1 MNRHCGILLIVA
13 CLVLPLYADPIP
25 AYTDSLFSPH
35 DFPSLG
41 RVTVTAGQTIT
52 FYTGTASN
60 APYVDGAGFS
70 MEPGSVGESGS
81 GKVRLAVF
89 SFSELVLDGGST
101 VVVTG
106 DLGLVLCSLNS
117 IEVGTE
123 ISLAGLKGPAHNKG
137 GAGGPGA
144 EAGVSMVSTNSAPPT
159 ERRGYGGDGRG
170 ASQPATHGQ
179 GFGGG
184 RVGYARCGGGGGS
197 YGGPGGWG
205 HADNGGTSDVS
216 TVYGEP
222 AMTNLLGG
230 SGGAGGTHV
239 ALEDWHGG
247 GGGGGGGA
255 LSLVAVRTITLDA
268 PLSVAGA
275 DGVDHGIYAGQIRT
289 AGAGG
294 SGGGIILACRK
305 VLINSPIDLRG
316 GNGGTA
322 MWTAESGGGGGGG
335 RIAIYS
341 DDDWGFA
348 IEPPYTNAPPNV
360 LLAGGAPGVSTA
372 GPGATGTFYAGPRPR
387 FIQRGLVITVK

>member
-1 MNRHCGILLIVA
+1 MHKRGAISLTVL
-13 CLVLPLYADPIP
+13 CLALPLYGDPIP

-41 RVTVTAGQTIT
+41 QVTVTSGQTIT
-52 FYTGTASN
+52 FYTGTSSN

-70 MEPGSVGESGS
+70 MEPGSVGVSKN

-89 SFSELVLDGGST
+89 SFSALVLESGST

-106 DLGLVLCSLNS
+106 DMGLVVCSLNN

-179 GFGGG
+179 GLGGG

-197 YGGPGGWG
+197 YGGLGGWG

-230 SGGAGGTHV
+230 SGG
-239 ALEDWHGG
+239 
-247 GGGGGGGA
+247 
-255 LSLVAVRTITLDA
+255 
-268 PLSVAGA
+268 
-275 DGVDHGIYAGQIRT
+275 
-289 AGAGG
+289 
-294 SGGGIILACRK
+294 GIILAGRK
-305 VLINSPIDLRG
+305 ILINSPIDLRG
-316 GNGGTA
+316 GKGGTA

-348 IEPPYTNAPPNV
+348 IEPPCTNAPPNV
-360 LLAGGAPGVSTA
+360 LLAGGTPGVGTA
-372 GPGATGTFYAGPRPR
+372 GPGASGTFYAGPRPR
-387 FIQRGLVITVK
+387 FIQRGLVITVN

>member
-1 MNRHCGILLIVA
+1 MHKRGAISLTVL
-13 CLVLPLYADPIP
+13 CLALPLYGDPIP

-41 RVTVTAGQTIT
+41 QVTVTSGQTIT
-52 FYTGTASN
+52 FYTGTTSN

-70 MEPGSVGESGS
+70 MKPGSVGVSKN

-89 SFSELVLDGGST
+89 SFSELVLESGST

-106 DLGLVLCSLNS
+106 DMGLVLCSLNN

-137 GAGGPGA
+137 GAGGPG
-144 EAGVSMVSTNSAPPT
+144 
-159 ERRGYGGDGRG
+159 
-170 ASQPATHGQ
+170 
-179 GFGGG
+179 
-184 RVGYARCGGGGGS
+184 
-197 YGGPGGWG
+197 GWG
-205 HADNGGTSDVS
+205 HGNNDKTSDVS
-216 TVYGEP
+216 VVYGEP
-222 AMTNLLGG
+222 AITNLLGG

-239 ALEDWHGG
+239 NLESYFGG

-255 LSLVAVRTITLDA
+255 LSLVAIRTITLDA
-268 PLSVAGA
+268 SLSVAGGG
-275 DGVDHGIYAGQIRT
+275 GVDDGDYASTQIRT

-294 SGGGIILACRK
+294 SGGGIILAGRK
-305 VLINSPIDLRG
+305 ILISSPIDLRG
-316 GNGGTA
+316 GKGGTA

-335 RIAIYS
+335 RIAVYS

-360 LLAGGAPGVSTA
+360 LLAGGAPGVGTA

-387 FIQRGLVITVK
+387 FIQRGLVITVN